1 MLVGAI
7 MSRKP
12 VTVGRDHTVLHVAR
26 VMREKEVGAVIVV
39 DGRGRPIGICTD
51 RDVTMRALL
60 QGGNPGEIPVDR
72 IMSKPVTAV
81 AEGTL
86 IFDLLRL
93 MARKGIRRAP
103 VVDAQDQKVVGLVSV
118 ERSRDQARC
127 SGEPV
132 VQVHARHVRRH
143 AGHEIRGRR
152 TEGDEAPVGADAR

>member
-51 RDVTMRALL
+51 RDVTMRAFL
-60 QGGNPGEIPVDR
+60 QGGNPAAIPVDR
-72 IMSKPVTAV
+72 IMTKPVVAV
-81 AEGTL
+81 AEDTL

-118 ERSRDQARC
+118 DDIILLLTTELANVAEVLGTSSRVLGKR
-127 SGEPV
+127 SGE
-132 VQVHARHVRRH
+132 
-143 AGHEIRGRR
+143 E
-152 TEGDEAPVGADAR
+152 E

>member
-51 RDVTMRALL
+51 RDVTMRAFL

-118 ERSRDQARC
+118 DDIILLLTTELANVAEVLGASSRVLGKRS
-127 SGEPV
+127 
-132 VQVHARHVRRH
+132 
-143 AGHEIRGRR
+143 
-152 TEGDEAPVGADAR
+152 TEEE